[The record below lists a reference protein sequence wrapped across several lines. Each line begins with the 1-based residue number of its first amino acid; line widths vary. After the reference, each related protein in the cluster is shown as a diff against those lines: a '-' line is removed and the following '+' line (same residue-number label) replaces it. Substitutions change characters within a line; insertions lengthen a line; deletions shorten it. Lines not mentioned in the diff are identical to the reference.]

1 MILSLLGPALAV
13 AACLA
18 MVAPAWS
25 ATDETV
31 PSLAT
36 EVVDLGALGA
46 LIEAGRF
53 DEALDILQPLAV
65 VYPRDPD
72 VLFLLGLAAM
82 QASLRPDAP
91 EELREALL
99 DLGIT
104 SFHKILID
112 VPGLVRVR
120 LELARAFFLKGEDGL
135 AREHFE
141 RVLTGDVPEAVAANV
156 NQFLAR
162 IRARRRWSMHFG
174 FALQPDNNIGGT
186 SNERIIYIQG
196 LPFVRDENE
205 LVTSGVGLSM
215 WTGGEY
221 QLPVEGRPLQFRMG
235 SNLSRKEYTGREFDE
250 MTLSA
255 HAGPR
260 WLLDQDTELSVLANL
275 RRRWTADQI
284 DSDGWGA
291 SAELSRRLSPGVS
304 ANAQASV
311 NRSNYRR
318 KKYLD
323 GWSYNLSFGG
333 AWIPVPVLRANA
345 TIGYGKE
352 NTQSDKWSNAS
363 RSIGAGVQVA
373 LPRGFTVGGNVRKEW
388 KGYGDGWGVFILGG
402 GPRNDRTRTVSASVF
417 NRGVTLLGFSPQL
430 ILTNDVRKSNAQLHG
445 YKRNR
450 GELQF
455 VRQF

>member
-1 MILSLLGPALAV
+1 MILSRLGPALAV
-13 AACLA
+13 AAYLA
-18 MVAPAWS
+18 MAAPVWS
-25 ATDETV
+25 ATDETAAL
-31 PSLAT
+31 LAT
-36 EVVDLGALGA
+36 EVVHLGAVGA

-53 DEALDILQPLAV
+53 DEALNILQPLALAH
-65 VYPRDPD
+65 PGDQD
-72 VLFLLGLAAM
+72 VLFLLGLAAT
-82 QASLRPDAP
+82 QASQRPDAP

-104 SFHKILID
+104 SFHTILVD
-112 VPGLVRVR
+112 EPGLVRVR

-141 RVLTGDVPEAVAANV
+141 RVLTADVPEAVAANV

-221 QLPVEGRPLQFRMG
+221 QLPIEGRPLQFRMG
-235 SNLSRKEYTGREFDE
+235 SNLSRKEYKNSEFDE

-260 WLLDQDTELSVLANL
+260 WLLNPDTELSVLANL
-275 RRRWTADQI
+275 RRRWAADQI

-291 SAELSRRLSPGVS
+291 SAEISRRLSPGVT

-311 NRSNYRR
+311 NRSSYRL

-345 TIGYGKE
+345 SIGYGKE

-373 LPRGFTVGGNVRKEW
+373 LPRGSRSAATSERSGRAMGTDGGSLSWAEGR
-388 KGYGDGWGVFILGG
+388 GMT
-402 GPRNDRTRTVSASVF
+402 GPAPSVPLSS
-417 NRGVTLLGFSPQL
+417 T
-430 ILTNDVRKSNAQLHG
+430 AA
-445 YKRNR
+445 
-450 GELQF
+450 
-455 VRQF
+455 